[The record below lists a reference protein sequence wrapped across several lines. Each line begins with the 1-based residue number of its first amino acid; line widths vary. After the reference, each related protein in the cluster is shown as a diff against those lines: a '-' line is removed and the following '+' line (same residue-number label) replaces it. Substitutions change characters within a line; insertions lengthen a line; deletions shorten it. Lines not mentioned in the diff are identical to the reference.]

1 MAITPESILPDAQ
14 NSALINGIA
23 VRKGTVAAVLANIT
37 VYESSLSTE
46 ADKQSALS
54 AIKGFVPALIAL
66 GLTQHLRFKNPQIQ
80 ALIDH
85 AA

>member
-14 NSALINGIA
+14 NSALINGVN
-23 VRKGTVAAVLANIT
+23 VRKGSVAAVLANIN
-37 VYESSLSTE
+37 VYESPLSSE
-46 ADKQSALS
+46 ADKQSALDV
-54 AIKGFVPALIAL
+54 IKGLAPALKAI
-66 GLTQHLRFKNPQIQ
+66 GLTQHLRFNNSEIQ